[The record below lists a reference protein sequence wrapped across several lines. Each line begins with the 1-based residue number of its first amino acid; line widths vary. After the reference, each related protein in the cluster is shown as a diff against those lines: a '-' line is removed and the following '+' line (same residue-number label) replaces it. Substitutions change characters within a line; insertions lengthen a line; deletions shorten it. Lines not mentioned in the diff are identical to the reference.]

1 MTAGYRDG
9 IVASVMAAV
18 SSSVL
23 AAVAGWPSPLEPS
36 AEALMQ
42 WTPLPMAEYF
52 LQHLGGMARPAA
64 LLGALAIFML
74 CGGLA
79 GVLARAP
86 EASSPSTILA
96 WLASAGFLTY
106 IMVFLLRP
114 SMIWPNV
121 WLVGAFFCSL
131 AILGRRSTGV
141 TNRRQFFERTAV
153 IMGGATVLVSLFS
166 IEPVLQAI
174 ATRKLFPF
182 RPVRGLALNGV
193 TDLVTP
199 PGSFYIMDQVLEYPQ
214 VGPPTWQLTIDGA
227 VDRPTTLDYGALL
240 GLRRENRYITME
252 CVDNPVG
259 GHLIGNA
266 LWTGVS
272 VKLLLDHAGHRGDTV
287 VFHGQDSYPE
297 STPIRELVERNALI
311 AYGMNGETLPR
322 AHGFPARLILPG
334 VYGFKSVKWLTRL
347 EIVHGSVS
355 GAWRNHGWT
364 ETAVIHPTTRID
376 VARRHEQTVTLA
388 GIAFAGNR
396 GVLAVEVRVNAGPWR
411 RATLG
416 PVLSHETWAQWV
428 IRLHGSGPATCE
440 ARVIDGHG
448 RPQTPQRHA
457 AFPDGSSGWATVI
470 V

>member
-1 MTAGYRDG
+1 MSNHDDQGKRSQEKDQQELSVRHGQDALRGTSVTSRMTAGYRDG

-86 EASSPSTILA
+86 AASSPSTIIA

-114 SMIWPNV
+114 SMIWPDV

-153 IMGGATVLVSLFS
+153 IMGSATVLVSLFS

-182 RPVRGLALNGV
+182 RPVRGLA
-193 TDLVTP
+193 
-199 PGSFYIMDQVLEYPQ
+199 
-214 VGPPTWQLTIDGA
+214 
-227 VDRPTTLDYGALL
+227 
-240 GLRRENRYITME
+240 
-252 CVDNPVG
+252 
-259 GHLIGNA
+259 
-266 LWTGVS
+266 
-272 VKLLLDHAGHRGDTV
+272 
-287 VFHGQDSYPE
+287 
-297 STPIRELVERNALI
+297 
-311 AYGMNGETLPR
+311 
-322 AHGFPARLILPG
+322 
-334 VYGFKSVKWLTRL
+334 
-347 EIVHGSVS
+347 
-355 GAWRNHGWT
+355 
-364 ETAVIHPTTRID
+364 
-376 VARRHEQTVTLA
+376 
-388 GIAFAGNR
+388 
-396 GVLAVEVRVNAGPWR
+396 
-411 RATLG
+411 
-416 PVLSHETWAQWV
+416 
-428 IRLHGSGPATCE
+428 
-440 ARVIDGHG
+440 
-448 RPQTPQRHA
+448 
-457 AFPDGSSGWATVI
+457 
-470 V
+470 